1 MAVIGSL
8 SVKLG
13 LVTVEWD
20 KATAQAKQQ
29 AKELQA
35 SFNELGEGVKKV
47 SEVWEKFGDVI
58 GLVGLTTLID
68 QTIELSETL
77 EHLSKSYDL
86 SISQTLTFRQA
97 LLEAGVNADG
107 ASKILSTLFSKI
119 ESAKE
124 GNDAAIASFER
135 IGISFSE
142 LQNLTP
148 YEAIK
153 RVASGLSNIGDTY
166 ERIKAVKDL
175 LGKAGIGATLEDIKR
190 ALDEG
195 TQKND
200 KYAESLEKLTK
211 LGDTLKENLENLKV
225 AFANVIAPFSD
236 VGVTQIETFKAII
249 EGLVAATAI
258 SSILKFSAAFI
269 EVATAIKEAETA
281 AAIFN
286 LTAGGTTPIG
296 LIIKGLAL
304 AGGIAAFTSSISESK
319 PKQETNVKT
328 TSQLADDDEAREKSS
343 NKITDNVSKEAQA
356 KQTALQLTN
365 QLLALD
371 EKRENLQLQQISDG
385 GWYLKNQIQ
394 DVALQ
399 EKIVTINAKRNEEL
413 EKNKLGT
420 DALKTAINA
429 SADAEIRRATEQSN
443 NIKRNNQALG
453 DYKLMLQQINSDKTF
468 EQIEAEQYKANLELG
483 KSLKQNEIV
492 RAGAAITEIENQER
506 LAKLANERLQYEN
519 SLVMLLPQ
527 EKNYLLEQYDLQQK
541 LKEFQ
546 VQGKKSGLSDTQIE
560 KHIEQQRE
568 LGQTQIDLKESAV
581 DTQNSFSVG
590 WNTAFQ
596 NYARSATNAANI
608 AENSMRSVTSN
619 MDNALSNFVKTGK
632 LNFADLTRSI
642 IQDLIIIQLKAQAA
656 KGLGGLF
663 SALGFGGG
671 NVNVGTV
678 TGADMDMFYA
688 DGGDPPVNQ
697 PAIVGEQGPELFIPK
712 TAGTIIPNNKMMGLG
727 GQTTNNVTNN
737 YIQAIDT
744 KSFEDR
750 LYGSSAAIW
759 AANQYA
765 TKNIAT
771 TRSRT

>member
-47 SEVWEKFGDVI
+47 SEVWEKFGDVV

-68 QTIELSETL
+68 QTIELSDSL
-77 EHLSKSYDL
+77 EHLARSYDL
-86 SISQTLTFRQA
+86 SIEQTLAFRQA
-97 LLEAGVNADG
+97 LLSSGANADS

-135 IGISFSE
+135 IGVSFSE
-142 LQNLTP
+142 LQNLSP

-153 RVASGLSNIGDTY
+153 KVASGLNGIGDTY
-166 ERIKAVKDL
+166 QRVKAVKEL
-175 LGKAGIGATLEDIKR
+175 LGRAGIGVDLEEVQ
-190 ALDEG
+190 AVLAEG
-195 TQKND
+195 TT
-200 KYAESLEKLTK
+200 KYKEYADGIEKVAK
-211 LGDTLKENLENLKV
+211 LGETLKANLENLKI
-225 AFANVIAPFSD
+225 AFANVIAPFTGS
-236 VGVTQIETFKAII
+236 GATQIETFKAII

-258 SSILKFSAAFI
+258 SNILKFSAAFL

-286 LTAGGTTPIG
+286 LTAGGTSPIG

-304 AGGIAAFTSSISESK
+304 AGGIAAFTASMSSSK
-319 PKQETNVKT
+319 PKEETNIKT
-328 TSQLADDDEAREKSS
+328 TSQLADEDEAREKSS
-343 NKITDNVSKEAQA
+343 DKIAENVSKETQA
-356 KQTALQLTN
+356 KQIALQLTN

-371 EKRENLQLQQISDG
+371 QQRENLQLQQITNG

-394 DVALQ
+394 DIVLE
-399 EKIVTINAKRNEEL
+399 EKILTINAKRNEEL

-420 DALKTAINA
+420 DALKVAINQA
-429 SADAEIRRATEQSN
+429 ADIEIKRATEQSN
-443 NIKRNNQALG
+443 NIKRNTQALAE
-453 DYKLMLQQINSDKTF
+453 YKFMLQQINADKTF
-468 EQIEAEQYKANLELG
+468 EQIEAEQYSANKALG
-483 KSLKQNEIV
+483 Q
-492 RAGAAITEIENQER
+492 AAIVQAGNAISQIRDQER
-506 LAKLANERLQYEN
+506 LAALANDRLQYEN
-519 SLVMLLPQ
+519 SLIMLLPQ

-541 LKEFQ
+541 LNEF
-546 VQGKKSGLSDTQIE
+546 KKSASAAGLSDTQIE
-560 KHIEQQRE
+560 KHIQQQRE
-568 LGQTQIDLKESAV
+568 LGQTQIDLKESAI
-581 DTQNSFSVG
+581 DAQNSFSVG

-596 NYARSATNAANI
+596 KYATSATNAANI
-608 AENSMRSVTSN
+608 AENSMRAVTSN

-632 LNFADLTRSI
+632 GNFADLTKSI
-642 IQDLIIIQLKAQAA
+642 VQDLIIIQLKAQATQI
-656 KGLGGLF
+656 LGGLF
-663 SALGFGGG
+663 NMIGL
-671 NVNVGTV
+671 NVGSQFTPGSPSFV
-678 TGADMDMFYA
+678 GPMPEFAA
-688 DGGDPPVNQ
+688 GGDPPTDR
-697 PAIVGEQGPELFIPK
+697 PSLVGEQGPELFIPK

-727 GQTTNNVTNN
+727 GQTVQNVTNYN
-737 YIQAIDT
+737 IQAIDT

-750 LYGSSAAIW
+750 IYGSSGAIW

>member
-343 NKITDNVSKEAQA
+343 EKIVDNVSKEAQA
-356 KQTALQLTN
+356 KQIALQLTN

-371 EKRENLQLQQISDG
+371 QQRENLQLQQITNG

-394 DVALQ
+394 DIALE
-399 EKIVTINAKRNEEL
+399 EKILTINAKRNQEL

-420 DALKTAINA
+420 DALKAAINE
-429 SADAEIRRATEQSN
+429 SADVEIKRATEQSN
-443 NIKRNNQALG
+443 NIKRNTQALAE
-453 DYKLMLQQINSDKTF
+453 YKFMLQQINADKTF
-468 EQIEAEQYKANLELG
+468 EQIEAEQYSANKALG
-483 KSLKQNEIV
+483 QAAIV

-506 LAKLANERLQYEN
+506 LAKLANDRLQYEN

-541 LKEFQ
+541 LNEF
-546 VQGKKSGLSDTQIE
+546 KKSATAAGLSDTQIE

-581 DTQNSFSVG
+581 DAQNSFSVG

-608 AENSMRSVTSN
+608 AENSMRAVTSN

-671 NVNVGTV
+671 GNVNVGTV
-678 TGADMDMFYA
+678 TGADMDIFYA
-688 DGGDPPVNQ
+688 DGGDPPVNK

>member
-68 QTIELSETL
+68 QTIELSDSL
-77 EHLSKSYDL
+77 EHLARSYDL
-86 SISQTLTFRQA
+86 SIEQTLAFRQA
-97 LLEAGVNADG
+97 LLSSGANADS

-135 IGISFSE
+135 IGVSFSE
-142 LQNLTP
+142 LQNLSP
-148 YEAIK
+148 YEAIQK
-153 RVASGLSNIGDTY
+153 VASGLNGIGDTY
-166 ERIKAVKDL
+166 QRVKAVKEL
-175 LGKAGIGATLEDIKR
+175 LGRAGIGVDLEEVQ
-190 ALDEG
+190 AVLAEG
-195 TQKND
+195 TT
-200 KYAESLEKLTK
+200 KYKEYADGIEKVAK
-211 LGDTLKENLENLKV
+211 LGETLKANLENLKI
-225 AFANVIAPFSD
+225 AFANVIAPFTGS
-236 VGVTQIETFKAII
+236 GATQIETFKAII

-258 SSILKFSAAFI
+258 SNILKFSAAFL

-286 LTAGGTTPIG
+286 LTAGGTSPIG

-304 AGGIAAFTSSISESK
+304 AGGIAAFTASMSSSK
-319 PKQETNVKT
+319 PKEETNVKT

-343 NKITDNVSKEAQA
+343 DKIAENVSKETQA
-356 KQTALQLTN
+356 KQIALQLTN

-371 EKRENLQLQQISDG
+371 QQRENLQLQQITNG

-394 DVALQ
+394 DIVLE
-399 EKIVTINAKRNEEL
+399 EKILTINAKRNEEL

-420 DALKTAINA
+420 DALKAAINQA
-429 SADAEIRRATEQSN
+429 ADIEIKRATEQSN
-443 NIKRNNQALG
+443 NIKRNTQALAE
-453 DYKLMLQQINSDKTF
+453 YKFMLQQINADKTF
-468 EQIEAEQYKANLELG
+468 EQIEAEQYSANKALG
-483 KSLKQNEIV
+483 QAAIV

-581 DTQNSFSVG
+581 DAQNSFSVG

-608 AENSMRSVTSN
+608 AENSMRAVTSN

-671 NVNVGTV
+671 GNVNVGTV
-678 TGADMDMFYA
+678 TGADMDIFYA
-688 DGGDPPVNQ
+688 DGGDPPVNK

>member
-35 SFNELGEGVKKV
+35 SFNDLGEGVKKV
-47 SEVWEKFGDVI
+47 SEVWEKFGDVV

-200 KYAESLEKLTK
+200 KYADSLEKLTK
-211 LGDTLKENLENLKV
+211 LGDTLKENLENLKI

-328 TSQLADDDEAREKSS
+328 TSQPADEAREKSS
-343 NKITDNVSKEAQA
+343 EKIVDNVSKEAQA
-356 KQTALQLTN
+356 KQIALQLTN

-371 EKRENLQLQQISDG
+371 QQRESLQLQQITNG

-394 DVALQ
+394 DIALE
-399 EKIVTINAKRNEEL
+399 EKILTINAKRNQEL

-420 DALKTAINA
+420 DALKAAIND
-429 SADAEIRRATEQSN
+429 SADVEIRRATEQSN
-443 NIKRNNQALG
+443 NIKRNTQALAE
-453 DYKLMLQQINSDKTF
+453 YKFMLQQINADKTF
-468 EQIEAEQYKANLELG
+468 EQIEAEQYSANKALG
-483 KSLKQNEIV
+483 QAAIV

-506 LAKLANERLQYEN
+506 LAKLANDRLQYEN

-541 LKEFQ
+541 LNEF
-546 VQGKKSGLSDTQIE
+546 KKSPSAAGLSDLVLAGILLFKTMPQVQQI
-560 KHIEQQRE
+560 QQI
-568 LGQTQIDLKESAV
+568 LHK
-581 DTQNSFSVG
+581 
-590 WNTAFQ
+590 
-596 NYARSATNAANI
+596 
-608 AENSMRSVTSN
+608 
-619 MDNALSNFVKTGK
+619 
-632 LNFADLTRSI
+632 
-642 IQDLIIIQLKAQAA
+642 IQ
-656 KGLGGLF
+656 
-663 SALGFGGG
+663 
-671 NVNVGTV
+671 
-678 TGADMDMFYA
+678 
-688 DGGDPPVNQ
+688 
-697 PAIVGEQGPELFIPK
+697 
-712 TAGTIIPNNKMMGLG
+712 
-727 GQTTNNVTNN
+727 
-737 YIQAIDT
+737 
-744 KSFEDR
+744 
-750 LYGSSAAIW
+750 
-759 AANQYA
+759 
-765 TKNIAT
+765 
-771 TRSRT
+771 

>member
-35 SFNELGEGVKKV
+35 SFNDLGEGVKKV
-47 SEVWEKFGDVI
+47 SEVWEKFGDVV

-211 LGDTLKENLENLKV
+211 LGDTLKENLENLKI

-328 TSQLADDDEAREKSS
+328 TSQPADEAREKSS
-343 NKITDNVSKEAQA
+343 EKIVDNVSKEAQA
-356 KQTALQLTN
+356 KQIALQLTN

-371 EKRENLQLQQISDG
+371 QQRESLQLQQITNG

-394 DVALQ
+394 DIALE
-399 EKIVTINAKRNEEL
+399 EKILTINAKRNQEL

-420 DALKTAINA
+420 DALKAAIND
-429 SADAEIRRATEQSN
+429 SADVEIRRATEQSN
-443 NIKRNNQALG
+443 NIKRNTQALAE
-453 DYKLMLQQINSDKTF
+453 YKFMLQQINADKTF
-468 EQIEAEQYKANLELG
+468 EQIEAEQYSANKALG
-483 KSLKQNEIV
+483 QAAIV

-506 LAKLANERLQYEN
+506 LAKLANDRLQYEN

-541 LKEFQ
+541 LNEF
-546 VQGKKSGLSDTQIE
+546 KKSPSAAGLSDTQI
-560 KHIEQQRE
+560 
-568 LGQTQIDLKESAV
+568 
-581 DTQNSFSVG
+581 
-590 WNTAFQ
+590 
-596 NYARSATNAANI
+596 
-608 AENSMRSVTSN
+608 
-619 MDNALSNFVKTGK
+619 
-632 LNFADLTRSI
+632 
-642 IQDLIIIQLKAQAA
+642 
-656 KGLGGLF
+656 
-663 SALGFGGG
+663 
-671 NVNVGTV
+671 
-678 TGADMDMFYA
+678 
-688 DGGDPPVNQ
+688 
-697 PAIVGEQGPELFIPK
+697 
-712 TAGTIIPNNKMMGLG
+712 
-727 GQTTNNVTNN
+727 
-737 YIQAIDT
+737 
-744 KSFEDR
+744 
-750 LYGSSAAIW
+750 
-759 AANQYA
+759 
-765 TKNIAT
+765 
-771 TRSRT
+771 